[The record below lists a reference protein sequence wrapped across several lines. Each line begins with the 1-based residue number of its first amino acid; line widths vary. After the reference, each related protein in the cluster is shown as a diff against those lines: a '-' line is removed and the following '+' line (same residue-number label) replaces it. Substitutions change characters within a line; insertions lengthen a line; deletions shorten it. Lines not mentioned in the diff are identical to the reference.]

1 MVPDASGN
9 TNLALSATA
18 RLPRQDK
25 PSPFAATSGLF
36 GCRRVDW
43 MNFVSRKS
51 CRGQRAQHV
60 ISSRAAKA
68 IPSILKGRSCIN
80 DGRRGC
86 PPPNQDCSCRRLF
99 RRSLPFIGRRRINSS
114 SHLFRGYLCAC
125 RAVFPSSVS
134 CQIIFLQRGLGINP
148 PD

>member
-60 ISSRAAKA
+60 ISSQAAKA

-86 PPPNQDCSCRRLF
+86 PPPPSLETFIGFQFVKQIEPLRGQNFHTNLEAQFDCSPF
-99 RRSLPFIGRRRINSS
+99 RKSRWGFEPVCHWLAYTSPES
-114 SHLFRGYLCAC
+114 
-125 RAVFPSSVS
+125 
-134 CQIIFLQRGLGINP
+134 
-148 PD
+148 